1 MGLHGGTAYSPE
13 RLERLLK
20 HAKVTQQ
27 SIQEVSHWM
36 LENRAFLS
44 EMVALWFQQ
53 LQVSSANQQIVSLYI
68 ANDAMQVG
76 ARKYGKQISEAFE
89 QTLLEAVT
97 FIMQSCDEKVKRILM
112 KIVGIWKERKIVN
125 ATLLVMLQ
133 NVCAGKPPVDPETLK
148 AAMELPG
155 ETKDAR
161 ALRDEF
167 IKLMVADASVE
178 RVLEQMPEV
187 VESDATTNMAS
198 KLQDLVSATISAD
211 LLSDRM
217 FQLQSGLNNF
227 HQAVEAFSEQGPT
240 GENASAGDIVWE
252 LLEPQVFDLDI
263 DRSRDHVQ
271 QYRGMLEQQT
281 ATREQLIECVE
292 ALERMDLFPEMIYI
306 TPMSTLNEQ
315 CEQLEQLYHICAEA
329 EELDAKRQAERQE
342 EIMSNRHRYSDPTL
356 PSPRTSSFS
365 DHRYNTTSQY
375 SPSST
380 APLAYNASQYTPSTA
395 TPPPV
400 RSNSYGGGY
409 PSSHATYEEPGQY
422 NADYGQQQNNHHQG
436 LQRRHSSSD
445 AFSSS
450 YQEPDRFKRPK
461 LHHAHSHEFGDQSR
475 WQQPPPRYSEP
486 VMEQHVPQGGHGGH
500 DNYYSPRHNDYN
512 RYSPGPAPPRE
523 YNNGRRSRWDDR
535 PVDRDRRW

>member
-13 RLERLLK
+13 RLEKLLK
-20 HAKVTQQ
+20 HAKITQQ

-44 EMVALWFQQ
+44 EMVEVWAQQ

-76 ARKYGKQISEAFE
+76 ARKYGKQIAEAFE
-89 QTLLEAVT
+89 QKLLEVAT

-125 ATLLVMLQ
+125 AALLVMLQ

-148 AAMELPG
+148 AAMEMPG
-155 ETKDAR
+155 ETKDAK
-161 ALRDEF
+161 ALREEF
-167 IKLMVADASVE
+167 IKLMVKDDSVE
-178 RVLEQMPEV
+178 HVLEQMPEV
-187 VESDATTNMAS
+187 VESEVTTNMAN

-217 FQLQSGLNNF
+217 FQLQSSLNNF

-240 GENASAGDIVWE
+240 GENTSAGDIVWE
-252 LLEPQVFDLDI
+252 LMEPQVFELDI

-292 ALERMDLFPEMIYI
+292 ALERTDLFPETVYV
-306 TPMSTLNEQ
+306 TPMSAHIEQ
-315 CEQLEQLYHICAEA
+315 CEKLEKLYHICAEA
-329 EELDAKRQAERQE
+329 EEMDAKRKAERQE
-342 EIMSNRHRYSDPTL
+342 KIMSSRHRYSDPTHA
-356 PSPRTSSFS
+356 SPRTSSFS
-365 DHRYNTTSQY
+365 DHRYNTSQY
-375 SPSST
+375 VPSST
-380 APLAYNASQYTPSTA
+380 APLAYNASQYASSTTA
-395 TPPPV
+395 PAPT

-409 PSSHATYEEPGQY
+409 PISHSYEEPGQY
-422 NADYGQQQNNHHQG
+422 NSNYGQQQNHHQG

-461 LHHAHSHEFGDQSR
+461 LHHSHSQELVDQNR
-475 WQQPPPRYSEP
+475 WQPRYAEP
-486 VMEQHVPQGGHGGH
+486 VIEQQVPRGGSGGHE
-500 DNYYSPRHNDYN
+500 DSYSPRYNDYN

-523 YNNGRRSRWDDR
+523 YNGRRSRWDDR
-535 PVDRDRRW
+535 PDDRDRRW